1 MRSFIAIFLL
11 MACGSMVR
19 AQQAPLLRLDQRPP
33 VTFQGDTLLFPWTGG
48 FNSIIPVELDFDG
61 DAVMDLFFFDRVGN
75 RITPFKN
82 TGDTAAMPYRYM
94 PEWTNLLP
102 PFHDWVRS
110 ADFDCDGDMDLFSYT
125 NAAIGVWRND
135 FSPGF
140 GLTFTP
146 VVQQLPSWYGSFQ
159 NPIFVSQVNLPA
171 LVDVDGDTDLDII
184 TFSSSSNYLEYHR
197 NYAIDSAGTCNAFRF
212 SLEPYCWGYFKLSG
226 LSNTGLL
233 NQSCRSGVLDS
244 AVFSARRH
252 AGSVLTPMDQDC
264 DGDVDLLNGDILG
277 ENMLFLLNGGTPDS
291 AIITQQDINFPVY
304 DVPVMMQNLPGAY
317 YIDLN
322 NDQQKD
328 MLVSPFATVGEDFN
342 NLHCYQNTTDNCSNI
357 FQLTDTQFVGRQTID
372 LGTASSPVLFDVDND
387 GLQDVVVG
395 NELYFNTDP
404 GLTYSRLA
412 WLRNVGSV
420 SAPSFEMVDRDW
432 LGLSSLQQYGLAP
445 EFGDV
450 DADGDADLL
459 LGNADGTLIL
469 YSNVAGAGQAPQ
481 FVFNAPAWQG
491 IDIGNNS
498 QPQLIDVDRDGRM
511 DLLIGERSGVLNYY
525 RNISPSGPALFS
537 LVSSNFGAVNVLQ
550 PGGIAGYSDPYMYD
564 SPSGY
569 QLLVG
574 CDNGSIYHFVDI
586 DSNLGGSFLLADS
599 VYSGIQELKRITI
612 ARADLDGDGNPDLMA
627 GCNAGGIRFY
637 SSTSTAASDTDQLAR
652 NAGIMLYPNPAESTV
667 RIALPSGNTNA
678 LVRVRLLDLHG
689 QSIREFSTGS
699 NELILDLTTLPSG
712 VYFVEAKSEIM
723 YSCKRLVKQ

>member
-1 MRSFIAIFLL
+1 MRLIIALL
-11 MACGSMVR
+11 LVLPCGFTLN
-19 AQQAPLLRLDQRPP
+19 AQTAPILRLDQRPA
-33 VTFQGDTLLFPWTGG
+33 VSVQGDSLLFPWTGG

-61 DAVMDLFFFDRVGN
+61 DSMMDLFFFDRVGN
-75 RITPFKN
+75 RISPFRN
-82 TGDTAAMPYRYM
+82 TGDTLAMPYRYM
-94 PEWTNLLP
+94 PEWTSLIP

-135 FSPGF
+135 FSPGT
-140 GLTFTP
+140 GLVFTP
-146 VVQQLPSWYGSFQ
+146 VIQQLASWYSTFQ

-197 NYAIDSAGTCNAFRF
+197 NYAVDSAGTCNAFRF

-233 NQSCRSGVLDS
+233 NQTCRSGVLDTS
-244 AVFSARRH
+244 LFSIRRH

-317 YIDLN
+317 YLDLN
-322 NDQQKD
+322 NDQMKE
-328 MLVSPFATVGEDFN
+328 MLLSTFPTVGEYFKNVPFD
-342 NLHCYQNTTDNCSNI
+342 HNTTDNCTNI
-357 FQLTDTQFVGRQTID
+357 FQLADTQFVGRQTID
-372 LGTASSPVLFDVDND
+372 LGTASSPVFFDVDND
-387 GLQDVVVG
+387 GLADMVVG

-404 GLTYSRLA
+404 ALTYSRLA
-412 WLRNVGSV
+412 WFRNTGSV
-420 SAPSFEMVDRDW
+420 TAPAFELADRDW

-459 LGNADGTLIL
+459 LGNSDGTLIL
-469 YSNVAGAGQAPQ
+469 YNNVAATGQAPQ

-498 QPQLIDVDRDGRM
+498 QPQLVDVDRDGRL
-511 DLLIGERSGVLNYY
+511 DLLIGERAGVLNYY
-525 RNISPSGPALFS
+525 RNTSPSGPAVFS
-537 LVSSNFGAVNVLQ
+537 L
-550 PGGIAGYSDPYMYD
+550 
-564 SPSGY
+564 
-569 QLLVG
+569 
-574 CDNGSIYHFVDI
+574 
-586 DSNLGGSFLLADS
+586 
-599 VYSGIQELKRITI
+599 
-612 ARADLDGDGNPDLMA
+612 
-627 GCNAGGIRFY
+627 
-637 SSTSTAASDTDQLAR
+637 
-652 NAGIMLYPNPAESTV
+652 
-667 RIALPSGNTNA
+667 
-678 LVRVRLLDLHG
+678 
-689 QSIREFSTGS
+689 
-699 NELILDLTTLPSG
+699 
-712 VYFVEAKSEIM
+712 
-723 YSCKRLVKQ
+723 